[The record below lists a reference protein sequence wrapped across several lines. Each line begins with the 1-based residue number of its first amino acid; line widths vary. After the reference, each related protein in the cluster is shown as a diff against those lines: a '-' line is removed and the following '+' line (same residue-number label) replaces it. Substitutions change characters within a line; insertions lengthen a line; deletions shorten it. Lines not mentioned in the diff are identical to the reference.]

1 MVEKGN
7 LPKKLANTKDKNA
20 AKTRNHKV
28 LKFLSSLHM
37 MNSAR
42 RTQDFHAAF
51 RLDITSKCNNK
62 FKVIIKQICP

>member
-1 MVEKGN
+1 
-7 LPKKLANTKDKNA
+7 
-20 AKTRNHKV
+20 

-37 MNSAR
+37 MNWAR

-62 FKVIIKQICP
+62 FKVIIKNKFALRLNM

>member
-37 MNSAR
+37 IYSAR
-42 RTQDFHAAF
+42 RAQDFLAAF
-51 RLDITSKCNNK
+51 RLDNTKCNNK
-62 FKVIIKQICP
+62 NF